1 MIESSKRFII
11 WDVDGTLL
19 DTEPLSRK
27 IMQRI
32 VDETRKDAGMMSEYI
47 IVI

>member
-1 MIESSKRFII
+1 MIESSKWYII

-27 IMQRI
+27 IMQKI
-32 VDETRKDAGMMSEYI
+32 VDETKEDAGMMSEY
-47 IVI
+47 